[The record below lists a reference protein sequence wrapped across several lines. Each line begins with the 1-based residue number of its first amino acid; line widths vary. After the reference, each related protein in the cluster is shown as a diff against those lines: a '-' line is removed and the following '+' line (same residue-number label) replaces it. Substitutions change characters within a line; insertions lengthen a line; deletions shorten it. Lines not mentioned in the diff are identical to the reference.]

1 MVKSDVQTGTGWNPE
16 FVNAIQQPIWT
27 THPDGTV
34 DYANSFW
41 HAYTDLE
48 EDISL
53 GSGCTAAVH
62 PDDVAAV
69 QGQWRMA
76 ADTLERYEIEFRLR
90 RADGVYRWHLA
101 RVAPIAVR
109 NGEKSRWVASA
120 IDIDD
125 RRRTEEALREIE
137 SRYRDVIDHAD
148 DIFYTLAMDGTV
160 MAVNAAVER
169 VLGYRPDELIGQS
182 IDAVI
187 VPDQV
192 DVSHSMLDLKLHGA
206 DRSTYE
212 LDVVARDGRRVA
224 LDINTRLVTAH
235 NRPTVI
241 HGIARDI
248 SARRERSRQVELS
261 AAVGTALIAQRPLAE
276 QLDQCMQA
284 VVDHLDAAFARVW
297 TVDEADPDVLMLRAS
312 AGMYTHLDGHHGRIR
327 IGEYKIGRIA
337 SERRP
342 HVSNTVATDPEVS
355 DKEWARREGMV
366 SFAGYP
372 LIVGERLLG
381 VMGLFARHPL
391 DRTTLSILSSIVN
404 AISVGIDRDRAERA
418 QRSILERE
426 TAARR
431 WAQATEIRY
440 RELFEGVADAIIV
453 TDANRL
459 FQDANTAA
467 IALLGYERDELL
479 RFRVEDIVASD
490 TDTTRT
496 EFSRFSNDGIWQ
508 GELKLRRKDGS
519 VVPVEARAAI
529 VDLPDGQ
536 VFLSTIRDITER
548 NHLERLQRDFMAMV
562 THDLRTPLT
571 SIKGWSQMLRRR
583 HEDARTQR
591 TITYMLTQV
600 DRMERLINDLADLVR
615 EGEGELRLRR
625 GPVDLVELAHHQAA
639 LTQEQAGRHQV
650 RVETGIPN
658 VMGTWDRQRI
668 EQIFQNLLTNALKYS
683 PDGGDVIVRVD
694 VVDDEARLMVIDQG
708 VGISPDSVPLLF
720 KRFYRAD
727 ATGAGGLGLGL
738 HISEMLVR
746 AHGGRIWA
754 SSNLGEGS
762 TFTVA
767 LPFGGQDEA

>member
-1 MVKSDVQTGTGWNPE
+1 
-16 FVNAIQQPIWT
+16 
-27 THPDGTV
+27 
-34 DYANSFW
+34 
-41 HAYTDLE
+41 
-48 EDISL
+48 
-53 GSGCTAAVH
+53 
-62 PDDVAAV
+62 
-69 QGQWRMA
+69 
-76 ADTLERYEIEFRLR
+76 
-90 RADGVYRWHLA
+90 
-101 RVAPIAVR
+101 
-109 NGEKSRWVASA
+109 
-120 IDIDD
+120 
-125 RRRTEEALREIE
+125 
-137 SRYRDVIDHAD
+137 
-148 DIFYTLAMDGTV
+148 YTLAMDGTV

-404 AISVGIDRDRAERA
+404 AISVGIDRARAERA

-453 TDANRL
+453 TDANRQ

-496 EFSRFSNDGIWQ
+496 ELSRFSNDGIWQ